1 MSLNCKVRKIFLI
14 LCLGKNRFLHDVVLQ
29 KSETTFCV
37 CHILNKSA
45 DTDHCDTCAVT
56 QCWSWALTFYVFNLS
71 LSFCFHRTS
80 AVSEHV
86 RFSFFHPLKNK
97 TTIRKREKKADWET
111 LSLLYP
117 WRHILLSHWR
127 NFFSPFLLISVLFF
141 PTYTFWIRCFF
152 QQAAFPISVTPS
164 MAADDYNP
172 VSSSFLSF
180 SNIYSLSL

>member
-29 KSETTFCV
+29 KSPFHFAVRQLCV

-86 RFSFFHPLKNK
+86 RFSFSHPLKNK

-127 NFFSPFLLISVLFF
+127 IFFSPFLLISVLFF
-141 PTYTFWIRCFF
+141 SNLHILNK
-152 QQAAFPISVTPS
+152 V
-164 MAADDYNP
+164 
-172 VSSSFLSF
+172 FLSTGCF
-180 SNIYSLSL
+180 PHIRDSFNGCRWLQPCK